1 MSNHS
6 SNSDPE
12 MQEKL
17 NKMFSDVLKKHAPN
31 LEAAVKQV
39 DAAEALGATGQFPQ
53 GKMTEKDEG
62 ELRMAIA
69 VVDDKVV
76 LTFGKPVAWVGMGPD
91 EAQRVGEAFLAK
103 AAEARK
109 AGG

>member
-6 SNSDPE
+6 SNPDPE

-39 DAAEALGATGQFPQ
+39 DAEEALGATGQFPD
-53 GKMTEKDEG
+53 GKLTEKDEG
-62 ELRMAIA
+62 ELRLAIA
-69 VVDDKVV
+69 AVDGKVV
-76 LTFGKPVAWVGMGPD
+76 MTFGTPVAWVGMDPD
-91 EAQRVGEAFLAK
+91 QAQIVGEAFLKKAK
-103 AAEARK
+103 EAR
-109 AGG
+109 G